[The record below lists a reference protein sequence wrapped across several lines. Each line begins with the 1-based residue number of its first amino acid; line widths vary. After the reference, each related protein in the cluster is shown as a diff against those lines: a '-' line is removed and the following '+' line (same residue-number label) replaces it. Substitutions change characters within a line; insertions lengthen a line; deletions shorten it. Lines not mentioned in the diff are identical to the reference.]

1 MKNYLGIIFADGAT
15 GRRARVSGS
24 GIDVWAKAAV
34 DPVVWT
40 A

>member
-24 GIDVWAKAAV
+24 GIDVWAIA
-34 DPVVWT
+34 T
-40 A
+40 AE